1 MSRRDGGLS
10 RDPIPWPSIKMV
22 ERGIVP
28 QPTWRRNPAV
38 PKMAADHM
46 TENMEE
52 ASSPVLFLVC
62 GIPRS
67 FRSAQLRHYFSQFT
81 ESDGFVCF
89 HYRHRPERRG
99 PAAERSAT
107 FCCPVTVRP
116 ERAESFMKMYHGK
129 PWLDPA
135 GNQVPGR
142 CLLHRVRCS
151 PDQDLQ
157 DFPYKTRRELL
168 GSRCSE
174 DAEKQVT
181 SAELLRMSELNPPA
195 LMPQGNV
202 GTPVGVFLQLIRSCR
217 LPPKLITRL
226 GLQFP
231 RSGRHYS
238 RVPYVYAGTETSEKE
253 EGVYTANGHEIRE
266 EGSIGSDVLGSD
278 IPKEEDDPEEQS
290 NSEDDNDT
298 CEEWERHEALHE
310 DVTSQERSKE
320 RLYEEKIELKW
331 EKGGSGLVF
340 YTDAQLWNEQEGD
353 FDEQTADDWDVDM
366 SEYYE
371 PGTGDKDA
379 KDLLK
384 MRLETRRREGL
395 NTAGKKHDLG
405 SFEQHTKGFGR
416 KLMERQGWTDGTG
429 LGSSGA
435 GIPEAL
441 ENDGQNPKCKYGL
454 GYHGEKLSTFCP
466 KKKPKYYIS
475 TVYDEPREEDVGDTL
490 LRRQPSTTLKHRN
503 NQCSL

>member
-1 MSRRDGGLS
+1 
-10 RDPIPWPSIKMV
+10 
-22 ERGIVP
+22 
-28 QPTWRRNPAV
+28 
-38 PKMAADHM
+38 M
-46 TENMEE
+46 TVSGEMEE
-52 ASSPVLFLVC
+52 ACAPVLFLVS
-62 GIPRS
+62 GIPHS
-67 FRSAQLRHYFSQFT
+67 FRSAHLRHYFSQFT

-99 PAAERSAT
+99 SAAAEKST
-107 FCCPVTVRP
+107 TLCCPVTIRP
-116 ERAESFMKMYHGK
+116 ERAAGFMKMYHGK

-135 GNQVPGR
+135 GNQVPGG
-142 CLLHRVRCS
+142 CLIHRVRDT
-151 PDQDLQ
+151 PPEDPQ

-168 GSRCSE
+168 GGQSSVE
-174 DAEKQVT
+174 AEKRIT

-226 GLQFP
+226 GLKF
-231 RSGRHYS
+231 RRTGKRYS
-238 RVPYVYAGTETSEKE
+238 SVPYVYAGTETSEKE
-253 EGVYTANGHEIRE
+253 EGVYTANGHEIG
-266 EGSIGSDVLGSD
+266 EGGSSGSNVLESDVPEQSN
-278 IPKEEDDPEEQS
+278 DPEEQS
-290 NSEDDNDT
+290 HSEDDNDT

-340 YTDAQLWNEQEGD
+340 YTDAQLWQEQEGD

-379 KDLLK
+379 KDFLK

-395 NTAGKKHDLG
+395 DTARDTLDLG
-405 SFEQHTKGFGR
+405 SFERYTKGVGR

-429 LGSSGA
+429 LGSRGA
-435 GIPEAL
+435 GMPEAL
-441 ENDGQNPKCKYGL
+441 ENEGQNPKCKYGF

-466 KKKPKYYIS
+466 KQKKPRYYIS
-475 TVYDEPREEDVGDTL
+475 TVYDEPKEEDLGDTL

-503 NQCSL
+503 NPMSSL

>member
-1 MSRRDGGLS
+1 
-10 RDPIPWPSIKMV
+10 
-22 ERGIVP
+22 
-28 QPTWRRNPAV
+28 
-38 PKMAADHM
+38 MADSHM
-46 TENMEE
+46 TLNGKMEE
-52 ASSPVLFLVC
+52 ACSPVLFVVS
-62 GIPRS
+62 GIPPM
-67 FRSAQLRHYFSQFT
+67 FRSSHMRHYFSQFT

-89 HYRHRPERRG
+89 HYRHRPERRA
-99 PAAERSAT
+99 PAAEKCT
-107 FCCPVTVRP
+107 TCCCPVTVRP
-116 ERAESFMKMYHGK
+116 ERAESFMRMYHGM

-142 CLLHRVRCS
+142 CLIHRVRDT
-151 PDQDLQ
+151 PDEDPQ

-168 GSRCSE
+168 GPRCSV
-174 DAEKQVT
+174 DAEKHVT
-181 SAELLRMSELNPPA
+181 SAELLRMPELKPPA

-226 GLQFP
+226 GLKFR
-231 RSGRHYS
+231 RSGRRYS
-238 RVPYVYAGTETSEKE
+238 SVPYVYTGTETSEKE
-253 EGVYTANGHEIRE
+253 EGVYTANGHEIS
-266 EGSIGSDVLGSD
+266 EGGRLGSNVSESD
-278 IPKEEDDPEEQS
+278 LPKEENDTEEKS
-290 NSEDDNDT
+290 HSEDDNDT

-320 RLYEEKIELKW
+320 RLYEEEIELKW

-340 YTDAQLWNEQEGD
+340 YTDAQLWQEQEGD

-379 KDLLK
+379 KDFVK
-384 MRLETRRREGL
+384 MRAETRRREGL
-395 NTAGKKHDLG
+395 DTAGQRLDLG
-405 SFEQHTKGFGR
+405 GFERYTKGVGR
-416 KLMERQGWTDGTG
+416 KLMERQGWTDGEG

-435 GIPEAL
+435 GMPEAL
-441 ENDGQNPKCKYGL
+441 ENEGQHPKCKYGF

-466 KKKPKYYIS
+466 KQKKPRHYIS
-475 TVYDEPREEDVGDTL
+475 TVYDEPQEEDMGDTL

-503 NQCSL
+503 NRMSAGQ